1 MMGPE
6 THRRGDHGRS
16 DVRRGSS
23 FDLARGHL
31 TPIASGLDPGDRP
44 SPTHEAPDDVPTPLE
59 PRALSARREVV
70 LANRRARK
78 AAKPAYVNTDA
89 SWRDGRAG
97 LAYEGALGIRTELV
111 ACRDNH
117 EAEYLALLMA
127 MGDAEMCLT
136 GRIAFRTDSQTVA
149 GLQRGSSGQY
159 ERARRRVKLLLSR
172 HPEWTL
178 VLVEGVRNKVAD
190 DLARR
195 PFKTVP
201 EGAKARPRKSRRR
214 SENDGRRRA

>member
-1 MMGPE
+1 MTALE
-6 THRRGDHGRS
+6 TQRGGKHARAE
-16 DVRRGSS
+16 VRQCSPL
-23 FDLARGHL
+23 DLARDHL
-31 TPIASGLDPGDRP
+31 PPVAGDTDLGLSPATREGANVVPKPMQAS
-44 SPTHEAPDDVPTPLE
+44 E
-59 PRALSARREVV
+59 LSARRDVV

-111 ACRDNH
+111 ECRDNH

-127 MGDAEMCLT
+127 MGDAERCLA

-149 GLQRGSSGQY
+149 GLQRGSNGQY
-159 ERARRRVKLLLSR
+159 EPLRGRVKLLLSR

-178 VLVEGVRNKVAD
+178 LLVEGVRNKVAD

-195 PFKTVP
+195 PFKTAP
-201 EGAKARPRKSRRR
+201 EGAQARPGRAHGRCKNGSR
-214 SENDGRRRA
+214 GRA